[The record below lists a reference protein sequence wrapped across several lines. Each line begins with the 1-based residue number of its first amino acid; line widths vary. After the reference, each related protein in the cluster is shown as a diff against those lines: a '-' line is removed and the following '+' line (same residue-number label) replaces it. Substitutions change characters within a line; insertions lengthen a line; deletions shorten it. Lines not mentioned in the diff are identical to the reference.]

1 MIQWNGINK
10 NVYLKTS
17 KYKIIMNIE
26 DYTEK
31 SFVVFG
37 ETKIFKETLKELGGK
52 YNGNLKVGPGWIFS
66 KNNKEKVEQWINSV
80 PKNSISEENEFSVY
94 KMLNEYSEKVFDID
108 EEFDFKKMD
117 QYRMRFLIMLINK
130 KNKISFEDFNKLDID
145 KIIMY
150 SFIRE
155 KRRENI

>member
-1 MIQWNGINK
+1 
-10 NVYLKTS
+10 
-17 KYKIIMNIE
+17 MNIE

-37 ETKIFKETLKELGGK
+37 ETKFFKETLKELGVK
-52 YNGNLKVGPGWIFS
+52 YNGNLKVGPGWVFS

-80 PKNSISEENEFSVY
+80 PNSISEENEFSIY

-117 QYRMRFLIMLINK
+117 QYRMMFLIMLINK

-150 SFIRE
+150 SFITE
-155 KRRENI
+155 KRREM

>member
-1 MIQWNGINK
+1 
-10 NVYLKTS
+10 
-17 KYKIIMNIE
+17 MNIE

-52 YNGNLKVGPGWIFS
+52 YNGNLKVGPGWVFS

-80 PKNSISEENEFSVY
+80 PNSISEENEFSIY

-150 SFIRE
+150 SFITE
-155 KRRENI
+155 KRREM